1 MDSAIR
7 FSARGGRMAV
17 VIVATMAG
25 VTSGQSKTETAPR
38 PASRF
43 HRSAEVTATDVY
55 VRSGPSSNHYPVIKL
70 SAGDRITVV
79 GETGEAG
86 LPAREWYEILPPA
99 GTFSFISGDFVDTG
113 DNKTGVV
120 SGNNVRVRAG
130 SVLPEFAK
138 NKYVVQTKLSRGAEV
153 SILGRDPDG
162 YLRIKPPKGVTVWVH
177 NGYVAILPGAGKPVN
192 QPVTATPPPKSD
204 VVAGDSSTQ
213 EAPKSATEAVATA
226 SSKPAD
232 EWTFRGLPET
242 EQRRTLARIDDLV
255 RAEMEK
261 PVIEREFTTMG
272 SRYEPVAKQTED
284 EFASRYAT
292 ARLRQLAQMSSA
304 IGALRSSRIRD
315 EELQTLRRGFVDER
329 ARIREELPPI
339 PSGLDAQGVLRTSAL
354 YPVGSFPQRYRLTDP
369 TSKRDRTLAY
379 VEVRPNAGIDVAS
392 FLDRYVGVRATGRRL
407 QTGGIKPVPIYVV
420 GEIVLLEDEP
430 AANDLPDKG

>member
-1 MDSAIR
+1 MYSAIK

-17 VIVATMAG
+17 VVVATMAG
-25 VTSGQSKTETAPR
+25 VSLGQSKTETAPR
-38 PASRF
+38 R
-43 HRSAEVTATDVY
+43 AEVTATDVY

-70 SAGDRITVV
+70 GAGDRITVV
-79 GETGEAG
+79 GQN
-86 LPAREWYEILPPA
+86 REWYEILPPA
-99 GTFSFISGDFVDTG
+99 GTFSFISGDFVDTA

-162 YLRIKPPKGVTVWVH
+162 YLRIKPPEGVTVWVH
-177 NGYVAILPGAGKPVN
+177 NGYVAILPGAGKPVSQSVA
-192 QPVTATPPPKSD
+192 QPVAATVPPKSD
-204 VVAGDSSTQ
+204 AVADGSLPN
-213 EAPKSATEAVATA
+213 EAPTSATEAVAAA
-226 SSKPAD
+226 SPKSAAA
-232 EWTFRGLPET
+232 WTFRGLPET
-242 EQRRTLARIDDLV
+242 EQRRTLAEIDDLV

-261 PVIEREFTTMG
+261 PVIDREFTTMG
-272 SRYEPVAKQTED
+272 SRYEPVAEQTED

-304 IGALRSSRIRD
+304 IGALRSSRLRD

-392 FLDRYVGVRATGRRL
+392 FLDRYVGVRATGKRL
-407 QTGGIKPVPIYVV
+407 QTGGIQPVPIYMVD
-420 GEIVLLEDEP
+420 EIVLLEDEP
-430 AANDLPDKG
+430 AASDSPDEG